1 MIAIKENAHKYE
13 AEIKLCFNLL
23 QDFLKDSF
31 NDSDKER
38 QLKDDIIKIDR
49 VLNNGVEEE
58 IVNCNRQITAEYSH
72 VLTTPTYGFT
82 LISLQK
88 FQQYTYSEKCVILR
102 NMGLSLLDLLF
113 KEKGVKFT
121 EDLSK
126 NGVEYLIDKLKE
138 LLNRK

>member
-1 MIAIKENAHKYE
+1 MISIKENAHKYE

-49 VLNNGVEEE
+49 VLNNGVE
-58 IVNCNRQITAEYSH
+58 
-72 VLTTPTYGFT
+72 
-82 LISLQK
+82 
-88 FQQYTYSEKCVILR
+88 
-102 NMGLSLLDLLF
+102 
-113 KEKGVKFT
+113 
-121 EDLSK
+121 
-126 NGVEYLIDKLKE
+126 YLIDKLKE

>member
-38 QLKDDIIKIDR
+38 QLKEDIIKIDR

-88 FQQYTYSEKCVILR
+88 LHIA
-102 NMGLSLLDLLF
+102 
-113 KEKGVKFT
+113 
-121 EDLSK
+121 K
-126 NGVEYLIDKLKE
+126 NVLY
-138 LLNRK
+138 